1 MTFAYHFTHI
11 DNLDSILKHGLLATS
26 EKARKGISH
35 ENIANTDIQNT
46 RSQIAINSEFR
57 LVPKNGFTKYLFDY
71 HEFVPFYFSQ
81 RSPMLLSLSMQ
92 KNIDQERVIYFVI
105 DCNKMLKDK
114 PNSFFTNQSVNRISD
129 LPNLYN
135 HEANLDCLDWDAI
148 RDPRYR
154 LDDQT
159 KHYKMAEFL
168 LHKQVFMRDVVRII
182 TYNNSVWPNEVR
194 RIFQENGMIPPQ
206 ILRSRDS
213 YYLNSRPIYTAD
225 DKWTYPCVI
234 GPQSLYEQTIQSIGE
249 TISARKSR
257 IFFNFSDIDDLLRNL
272 EFNPNCLPEL
282 KATNHLFM
290 RYGGYHNSTV
300 GAHSKRVFDNLEEIK
315 EYAYLSQQNRTLV
328 KISAFLHDIGKG
340 PSSRW
345 SNNIMEEADPN
356 HSVKSLP
363 MLKRILSREV
373 ELLTEDDIYKIFIC
387 VTYDDLVGEI
397 VGKGRNKKQLF
408 DLIKSKEILD
418 LLFTLGKADLKD
430 VNSLW
435 LDDETHFDALYEEAL
450 QEISE

>member
-26 EKARKGISH
+26 EKARKGINH
-35 ENIANTDIQNT
+35 ENIANMDIQNT

-57 LVPKNGFTKYLFDY
+57 LVRKTDVAEYLFDY
-71 HEFVPFYFSQ
+71 HEFVPFYFSE

-105 DCNKMLKDK
+105 DCKKMLKEK
-114 PNSFFTNQSVNRISD
+114 SNSFFTNQSVNRISD

-135 HEANLDCLDWDAI
+135 HEDDLDCLDWGSI
-148 RDPRYR
+148 RDRRYR

-168 LHKQVFMRDVVRII
+168 LHKQVFMQDVVKII
-182 TYNNSVWPNEVR
+182 TYDNSNWPNEVR
-194 RIFQENGMIPPQ
+194 RIFQENGITPPQ

-213 YYLNSRPIYTAD
+213 YYLNSRPIYTAND
-225 DKWTYPCVI
+225 QWTYPCVI
-234 GPQSLYEQTIQSIGE
+234 GPQSLYEDTIESIEE
-249 TISARKSR
+249 TISARKNQ

-272 EFNPNCLPEL
+272 ECNPNCLPEL
-282 KATNHLFM
+282 KATNHLLM
-290 RYGGYHNSTV
+290 RYGYHNSTV
-300 GAHSKRVFDNLEEIK
+300 SAHSKRVFDNLEEIK
-315 EYAYLSQQNRTLV
+315 EYAYLSQRNRTLV

-345 SNNIMEEADPN
+345 LNNIMGEADPN
-356 HSVKSLP
+356 HSLKSLP
-363 MLKRILSREV
+363 MLKRILSQEV
-373 ELLTEDDIYKIFIC
+373 EWLTEEDIYKIFIC

-397 VGKGRNKKQLF
+397 IGKSRNKKQLF

-435 LDDETHFDALYEEAL
+435 LDDESGFDTLYEEAL
-450 QEISE
+450 QEINE